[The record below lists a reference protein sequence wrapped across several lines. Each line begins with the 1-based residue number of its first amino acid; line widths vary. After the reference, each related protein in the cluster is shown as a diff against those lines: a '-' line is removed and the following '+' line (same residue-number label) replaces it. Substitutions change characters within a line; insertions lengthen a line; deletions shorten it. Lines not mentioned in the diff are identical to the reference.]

1 MITVT
6 GAVGHSPSTSR
17 PAAMSAKLMSS
28 KGRRPIEFSQNMAGM
43 LPTRKNRLTAPVTVI
58 ILAFG
63 LYAFFSGG
71 PGILQWLYPNE
82 LFPTEVRATAVGVA
96 IGFSRIGTIAATY
109 GTPLALDAWGV
120 GPVMLVAAGLVL
132 LGLVL
137 SYFLAPETRGKSL
150 AETSGIDDR

>member
-1 MITVT
+1 M
-6 GAVGHSPSTSR
+6 
-17 PAAMSAKLMSS
+17 
-28 KGRRPIEFSQNMAGM
+28 
-43 LPTRKNRLTAPVTVI
+43 
-58 ILAFG
+58 
-63 LYAFFSGG
+63 
-71 PGILQWLYPNE
+71 
-82 LFPTEVRATAVGVA
+82 RATAVGIA

>member
-1 MITVT
+1 MEAALI
-6 GAVGHSPSTSR
+6 SR
-17 PAAMSAKLMSS
+17 GCLAS
-28 KGRRPIEFSQNMAGM
+28 GVR
-43 LPTRKNRLTAPVTVI
+43 TTAPVTVI

-82 LFPTEVRATAVGVA
+82 LFPTEVRATAVGIA